1 MEEGNPA
8 SFLRFKRVS
17 WCVVE
22 AGVGKD
28 GQGAH
33 GGENDKDPQEH
44 AVNHHGNVLPVLL
57 QLQRTDRPKGG
68 QGRESKESVINR

>member
-1 MEEGNPA
+1 M
-8 SFLRFKRVS
+8 
-17 WCVVE
+17 VE

-44 AVNHHGNVLPVLL
+44 AVHHHGNVLPVLP
-57 QLQRTDRPKGG
+57 QLAEDGWTKWRPGK
-68 QGRESKESVINR
+68 GREKKHMKIENQ

>member
-1 MEEGNPA
+1 M
-8 SFLRFKRVS
+8 
-17 WCVVE
+17 VE

-44 AVNHHGNVLPVLL
+44 AVHHHGNVLPVLP
-57 QLQRTDRPKGG
+57 QLAEDGWTEGRTGK
-68 QGRESKESVINR
+68 GRENKT